1 MRTTL
6 KVEGL
11 RELEKALAELP
22 KATAKNVV
30 RKVLKEAAEPM
41 VNAAQSNAPKL
52 SGKLKADIKASTKL
66 AKSQKPKATY
76 IAGIGYRSQGKST
89 VEMYVGPG
97 QLPQAHLNEFGSRNN
112 TAAPFM
118 RPAFD
123 AEAGG
128 ALDHIKS
135 RMGEEIEKSAKRL
148 AAKIARL
155 AKKGG

>member
-1 MRTTL
+1 
-6 KVEGL
+6 
-11 RELEKALAELP
+11 
-22 KATAKNVV
+22 
-30 RKVLKEAAEPM
+30 
-41 VNAAQSNAPKL
+41 
-52 SGKLKADIKASTKL
+52 
-66 AKSQKPKATY
+66 
-76 IAGIGYRSQGKST
+76 
-89 VEMYVGPG
+89 MYVGPG